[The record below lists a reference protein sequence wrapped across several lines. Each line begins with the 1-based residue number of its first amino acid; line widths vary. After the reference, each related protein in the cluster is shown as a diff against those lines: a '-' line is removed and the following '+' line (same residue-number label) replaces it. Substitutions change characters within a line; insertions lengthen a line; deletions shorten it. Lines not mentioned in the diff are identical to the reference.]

1 MKKETK
7 IIIAVALIIAVLA
20 LIGVAVFLNTNT
32 DAKPETKIG
41 AINSAEDLSAL
52 VDKIY
57 EGQQTLS
64 SLQTQVIDVADADMV
79 KMYTGL
85 ESGASLEFAVVSE
98 PMISSQAYSLVL
110 AKVKAGNSAN
120 EIAKQMSENVNTN
133 KWICVS
139 AEKVYATSSGDIVC
153 LVMAKEEMAKPIFES
168 FKTLSGSTEQV
179 YEKSEEEIELPAEMF

>member
-7 IIIAVALIIAVLA
+7 IIIVVALIIAVLA
-20 LIGVAVFLNTNT
+20 LIGAAVFINKNAG
-32 DAKPETKIG
+32 AKPETKLG

-64 SLQTQVIDVADADMV
+64 SLQTQVIDVADADVV
-79 KMYTGL
+79 KMFTGL
-85 ESGASLEFAVVSE
+85 ENGESLEYAVASE

-110 AKVKAGNSAN
+110 AKVKAGNNAN

-153 LVMAKEEMAKPIFES
+153 LVMAKEEMAKPVFES

-179 YEKSEEEIELPAEMF
+179 YEKSEEEIDLPEEMF

>member
-7 IIIAVALIIAVLA
+7 IIIVVALIIAVLA
-20 LIGVAVFLNTNT
+20 LIGAAVFINKNAG
-32 DAKPETKIG
+32 AKPETKLG

-64 SLQTQVIDVADADMV
+64 SLQTQVIDVVDADVV

-85 ESGASLEFAVVSE
+85 ENGESLEYAVASE

-110 AKVKAGNSAN
+110 AKVKAGNNAN
-120 EIAKQMSENVNTN
+120 EIAKQMLENVNQN

-153 LVMAKEEMAKPIFES
+153 LVMAKC
-168 FKTLSGSTEQV
+168 FK
-179 YEKSEEEIELPAEMF
+179 